1 MADTLLGSLFWKL
14 GIKSTVPQDVQK
26 AEGQIGKLDD
36 TSKKSEKSMAS
47 MAGAMTAA
55 GAVAVGLGASI
66 VMLTDSAKKTN
77 AELGVTALQLGVSI
91 EEMRGLALATT
102 NVTFPLKE
110 VTASFDLLTRAGMR
124 DMEAIK
130 EVATAYDTL
139 GDATG
144 NTASKVTSTMVTA
157 LKTFDISAEE
167 STESI
172 DGITYMLRNSIVEME
187 NLDSVLGYITPD
199 IVEMGLTLDDTAAML
214 GVMAD
219 KGMSGTVVTR
229 EFRTAMNA
237 ATSDTTD
244 YDSELKDLGDTMDSL
259 IQKQADLSDSTRD
272 NSLSIRSN
280 AINLANAKDRLSEM
294 ISEGKRGDESTVQY
308 NRRLEEQRIR
318 IESLSN
324 QQIDLKEKQE
334 ELKIST
340 VENTEAQADNV
351 VETNLAEAAALDQ
364 SAALDGL
371 YEKLGVTR
379 EEVEAYKE
387 EMAKA
392 SGITQ
397 EYADVANTQYGAVDE
412 LKQIFEEFTI
422 SAGSALE
429 PLDTVGVGL
438 TTFGGIMMGVGPM
451 MTVFAG
457 IQTGTVVPSLTA
469 TAAAGWAAIL
479 PWLPLVIAIGAV
491 IAVGYLLW
499 DNWDKISTG
508 LGVLWEGILDM
519 IGAVWPMITE
529 VVSDAIDFLWDLFIN
544 FTPLGIIVDHFDE
557 ILDFFDGVKYLFYDA
572 GAGIMQFLVDGIASL
587 LFAPFNLVQ
596 DALGFVGDLLP
607 HSPAKTGPLS
617 TMPDWGAY
625 LVEPLVSV
633 KPAMSAAAT
642 AAVSPVAAMSSS
654 TATNNYDDS
663 MHIDSI
669 NFENKQDIG
678 EFWRSRDEQI
688 RLNAI
693 RRGVRT

>member
-219 KGMSGTVVTR
+219 KGMSGAVVTR

-294 ISEGKRGDESTVQY
+294 ISEGKRSDESTVQY

-318 IESLSN
+318 IESLGN

-457 IQTGTVVPSLTA
+457 IQTGAVVPALLGIA
-469 TAAAGWAAIL
+469 TAGWLAIA
-479 PWLPLVIAIGAV
+479 PWLPLILGIGLAIAI
-491 IAVGYLLW
+491 GYLLW
-499 DNWDKISTG
+499 DNWDEISTG